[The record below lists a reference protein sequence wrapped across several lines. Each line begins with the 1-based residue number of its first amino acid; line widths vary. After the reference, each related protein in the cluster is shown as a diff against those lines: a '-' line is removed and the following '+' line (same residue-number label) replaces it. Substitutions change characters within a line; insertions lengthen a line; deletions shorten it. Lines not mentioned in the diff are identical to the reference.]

1 MMSKLTS
8 SRPMRAQG
16 YSMIELVVAI
26 TIGVFLLMGLFT
38 VFQSQRQAST
48 EATGLAE
55 LEDEERLAM
64 TILTD
69 VIQSG
74 GYFPDPLAEDIT
86 GALPPDG
93 NDYTYTGGGQVFYGT
108 VISAGPPASETMMVR
123 FKAAIGD
130 PIINCNGGTNP
141 SSATSAVI
149 FVNYFLL
156 TTNAQGISQLGCA
169 VGPDSTTVTA
179 TKTAV
184 MGLVNNVVGLQFH
197 YAVNTTGATA
207 LTPSTSVATNT
218 GAANNKCP
226 ADTYKQT
233 SDMKEDA
240 TLTPPQY
247 DWTNVCAV
255 KVTLTFTNPLYQ
267 PPGQPKPTPGQLSPT
282 ITFERVIAVRGA
294 SGMDVVTV
302 TPPGSG
308 SSSGS

>member
-74 GYFPDPLAEDIT
+74 GYFPDPVAEDIT
-86 GALPPDG
+86 GALPPDD

-108 VISAGPPASETMMVR
+108 VVTAGPPASETMMVR
-123 FKAAIGD
+123 FKAGPSD
-130 PIINCNGGTNP
+130 PIINCNGGQNT
-141 SSATSAVI
+141 STTASAI
-149 FVNYFLL
+149 FVNYFQL

-179 TKTAV
+179 AKTAV

-207 LTPSTSVATNT
+207 LTSSTGVATNT

-240 TLTPPQY
+240 TVPEY

-267 PPGQPKPTPGQLSPT
+267 PPGQSKPTPGQLSPT

-308 SSSGS
+308 SSAGS